1 VYDPAGNRTSK
12 QNLLN
17 GITENYSYDKLYQLT
32 QAMQGATTTESYTY
46 DLVGNRISSTAG
58 QYTYNKSNQLTTL
71 AAIVFAYDSNG
82 STTSKTSGTN
92 LTTYQWDF
100 ENRLSSVTL
109 PNGGGVVS
117 FRYDPMGRRI
127 QKTTSSGATEY
138 LYDGANIVSELN
150 VSGSVVAS
158 YMQGAGIDEPLA
170 MKRGGYIAYYHVDGL
185 GSTTSLSGTTGK
197 PVATYVYDAFGNT
210 TATEGIFNP
219 FRYTGREQDPETGLY
234 YYRARYYD
242 PNIGRFVSE
251 DPIRFFAGINFY
263 EYGFN
268 DPVDSTDP
276 SGLDTLQCE
285 RPLNMWGSQHLP
297 PHVLLYSTNAQAG
310 AGLGPKEQFGV
321 LWQTTGKIEWENPFD
336 SSGNIKSGYS
346 CQTVSKNNCV
356 EKCVIKR
363 LKEDSVVPPNYEVG
377 QHQCSQYAT
386 DVMSACAAACRGQ
399 K

>member
-1 VYDPAGNRTSK
+1 
-12 QNLLN
+12 
-17 GITENYSYDKLYQLT
+17 
-32 QAMQGATTTESYTY
+32 
-46 DLVGNRISSTAG
+46 
-58 QYTYNKSNQLTTL
+58 
-71 AAIVFAYDSNG
+71 
-82 STTSKTSGTN
+82 
-92 LTTYQWDF
+92 
-100 ENRLSSVTL
+100 
-109 PNGGGVVS
+109 
-117 FRYDPMGRRI
+117 
-127 QKTTSSGATEY
+127 
-138 LYDGANIVSELN
+138 
-150 VSGSVVAS
+150 
-158 YMQGAGIDEPLA
+158 
-170 MKRGGYIAYYHVDGL
+170 VDGL